1 MGRAPYPHHR
11 ESAKVTGELQDVD
24 DAIGITA
31 VFSEYFSWS
40 Q

>member
-11 ESAKVTGELQDVD
+11 VSAKVTGELQDVD
-24 DAIGITA
+24 NAIGIATD
-31 VFSEYFSWS
+31 FSEYFSWS